1 MGINRQLQQFQRAYQ
16 DDALQ
21 AKVLGAS
28 PVELIVL
35 LYEGAIEALEQ
46 AQKAIRTNNIQ
57 LKGKMVNKASDIV
70 EGLRAALD
78 FERGGDLSPQLNELY
93 VFVKQ
98 QISLGHI
105 ANDASVLQQMI
116 DLLRELLSGWQQLAR
131 DESVRRG
138 QGVPHV

>member
-16 DDALQ
+16 DDVLQ
-21 AKVLGAS
+21 TKVLGAS

-46 AQKAIRTNNIQ
+46 AQKAIGDGNIP
-57 LKGKMVNKASDIV
+57 LKGKMVNKASDII

-78 FERGGDLSPQLNELY
+78 FERGGDLSPRLNELY
-93 VFVKQ
+93 VFANQ

-105 ANDASVLQQMI
+105 TNDASVLQQVI

-131 DESVRRG
+131 DESARRG
-138 QGVPHV
+138 QGIPHA